1 VSGCR
6 SQAELIGPYVLGAL
20 EPVEMEEMR
29 AHLETCAR
37 CAAEVQ
43 ALAALPTLLDQVK
56 ADEPVATPRPE
67 LEDEVLDRFV
77 RDRAAAGVPASRRPR
92 RQPAWRPGWRPLA
105 AAAAVAAALVVAALV
120 VAWPGDDDSAYARA
134 ELEGRGGQ
142 AVAWADAVDAGTR
155 VRVRADS
162 LPRGMYELWC
172 VREDGRWISGG
183 SFHARAD
190 GTTAAD
196 LTAAVW
202 PGEYHLVVITRRST
216 GGERGAEVMRGE
228 LKY

>member
-1 VSGCR
+1 MSGCR
-6 SQAELIGPYVLGAL
+6 SHAELIGPYVLGAL

-29 AHLETCAR
+29 AHLEGCAR

-43 ALAALPTLLDQVK
+43 GLAALPTLLDQVK

-92 RQPAWRPGWRPLA
+92 RRPAWRHGWRPLA
-105 AAAAVAAALVVAALV
+105 AMGAVAVALLAAALV
-120 VAWPGDDDSAYARA
+120 VAWPGDDESAYARA

-142 AVAWADAVDAGTR
+142 AVAWAAAVDAGTR
-155 VRVRADS
+155 VRVQADS

-172 VREDGRWISGG
+172 VREDGRWINGG
-183 SFHARAD
+183 SFHGRGE